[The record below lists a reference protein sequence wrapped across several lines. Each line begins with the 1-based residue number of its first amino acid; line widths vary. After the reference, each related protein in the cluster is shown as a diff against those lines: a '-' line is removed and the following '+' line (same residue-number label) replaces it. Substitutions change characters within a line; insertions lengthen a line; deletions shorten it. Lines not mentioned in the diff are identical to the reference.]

1 MHCEL
6 FPWAWYA
13 IVPENLYRLPCS
25 RKPEGHP
32 GTMIR
37 PVQILPGPRI
47 QNVQFF
53 WMVSSCS
60 RIRLWSQCVQ
70 TYYSHECFGCK
81 RQKPSTN
88 RKGKLLALFTEKLQW
103 PNAPASSM
111 AVSGCS
117 DDVVISLSCPTRT
130 YFLCI
135 YFLFIT
141 LSHSDKDG
149 ISTSRL
155 SFLLCQ

>member
-1 MHCEL
+1 
-6 FPWAWYA
+6 
-13 IVPENLYRLPCS
+13 
-25 RKPEGHP
+25 
-32 GTMIR
+32 
-37 PVQILPGPRI
+37 
-47 QNVQFF
+47 
-53 WMVSSCS
+53 MVSSCF

-70 TYYSHECFGCK
+70 THYSQECFGCK
-81 RQKPSTN
+81 RQKPSTD
-88 RKGKLLALFTEKLQW
+88 RKGKLLALFTKKLQW

-111 AVSGCS
+111 AVSGHS
-117 DDVVISLSCPTRT
+117 DNVVISLSCPTLT

-155 SFLLCQ
+155 SFLLCQRSQQKYCASFSRVPRKVLRRALGLIFLIYKELLQIEKIFKIQ